1 MDLIIAYALGLAGA
15 FVLMMCRS
23 LAEAI
28 PPLLEAVR
36 THWDK
41 YLRLPYL
48 IRPNNWTDG
57 RTRLEVLR
65 QATIITLSLCAMFLT
80 DGTRTLTTRTGYISV
95 VQMAPCYL
103 AIHMPYAADLFCL
116 HLTTFRILHIE
127 FGIAFVV
134 ATTTHVISAVTSPT
148 RALWSD
154 DRSRY
159 GVIVYRLAPSQQP
172 NLY

>member
-1 MDLIIAYALGLAGA
+1 MDIIVAYALGLAGA
-15 FVLMMCRS
+15 FVLMLCRS
-23 LAEAI
+23 LTEAI

-48 IRPNNWTDG
+48 IRPNNWTEG
-57 RTRLEVLR
+57 RTRLEFLR
-65 QATIITLSLCAMFLT
+65 QATIIAVSLCAMFLT
-80 DGTRTLTTRTGYISV
+80 DGTRTLTIRTGHVSV
-95 VQMAPCYL
+95 VQMAACYL

-127 FGIAFVV
+127 FGVALVV

-148 RALWSD
+148 KGLWSD

-159 GVIVYRLAPSQQP
+159 GVIVRRLAPSYEP
-172 NLY
+172 RLY